1 MVAVG
6 SFLPSDEGR
15 LARSEVVDVGVV
27 VERALA
33 GQTSRAHTRH
43 LEIINLI
50 KLYCH

>member
-6 SFLPSDEGR
+6 SFLPSDEGW
-15 LARSEVVDVGVV
+15 LSRSEVVEVGVV

-50 KLYCH
+50 KRCCQ